1 LVDDLQKQL
10 ADAQR
15 QQKDYNRRQFEATK
29 DLAGSDYTEAVRNF
43 KKQYGAPNYG
53 RQIQDLQRQIDLAAA
68 DQLQA
73 ATSGALSPAE
83 QLNEGLNDLAAADQ
97 LQAATSGAPAPT
109 NIGFADDETTRI
121 ASLTADEA
129 AAQGI
134 TVAQHRAAQAEVRGQ
149 TVNPVT
155 GAFEGPNLIDIFS
168 EDTLDPAAGQEAQR
182 ARAAQELAQRQQAL
196 DTVRNLVG
204 ASPVTQGLAA
214 ADQLQAATSGALD
227 QDIQFTPEG
236 FEQLGTLVTADLLQE
251 ATSGAQPPAAGAQR
265 MFRPSAAEQ
274 LAAADQLQAA
284 GTGTTTDP
292 GFASQF
298 TGAMM
303 TDSGVAGVGSIP
315 MAPVK
320 TGDQVTIGGIPVT
333 QELAN
338 TASQIRG
345 DIYGALPSP
354 TPGVLNKGI
363 SFFTGED
370 PVARAATQYGEF
382 LNLPGATIDPAT
394 GSVSAPA
401 GSGTLDLSNQG
412 LMAGSVTYSGMPDPD
427 YSGPFS
433 NLVNPP
439 MRPEG
444 SGDSLTAVAA
454 QQTQVDPCPAGYE
467 LDPATQKCVPI
478 DVVDDQQFSL
488 GRRQYGPSETPSLI
502 GTPVSPFPSP
512 TLQPTAPNMGFL
524 RPAVNPFGFARGGI
538 VELPKK

>member
-1 LVDDLQKQL
+1 
-10 ADAQR
+10 
-15 QQKDYNRRQFEATK
+15 
-29 DLAGSDYTEAVRNF
+29 
-43 KKQYGAPNYG
+43 
-53 RQIQDLQRQIDLAAA
+53 
-68 DQLQA
+68 
-73 ATSGALSPAE
+73 
-83 QLNEGLNDLAAADQ
+83 
-97 LQAATSGAPAPT
+97 
-109 NIGFADDETTRI
+109 
-121 ASLTADEA
+121 
-129 AAQGI
+129 
-134 TVAQHRAAQAEVRGQ
+134 
-149 TVNPVT
+149 VT

-236 FEQLGTLVTADLLQE
+236 FEQLGTLVTADQLQA

-502 GTPVSPFPSP
+502 GTPVSPFQSP

>member
-1 LVDDLQKQL
+1 
-10 ADAQR
+10 
-15 QQKDYNRRQFEATK
+15 
-29 DLAGSDYTEAVRNF
+29 
-43 KKQYGAPNYG
+43 
-53 RQIQDLQRQIDLAAA
+53 
-68 DQLQA
+68 
-73 ATSGALSPAE
+73 
-83 QLNEGLNDLAAADQ
+83 
-97 LQAATSGAPAPT
+97 
-109 NIGFADDETTRI
+109 
-121 ASLTADEA
+121 
-129 AAQGI
+129 
-134 TVAQHRAAQAEVRGQ
+134 
-149 TVNPVT
+149 
-155 GAFEGPNLIDIFS
+155 
-168 EDTLDPAAGQEAQR
+168 
-182 ARAAQELAQRQQAL
+182 
-196 DTVRNLVG
+196 
-204 ASPVTQGLAA
+204 
-214 ADQLQAATSGALD
+214 
-227 QDIQFTPEG
+227 
-236 FEQLGTLVTADLLQE
+236 
-251 ATSGAQPPAAGAQR
+251 

-502 GTPVSPFPSP
+502 GTPVSPFQSP